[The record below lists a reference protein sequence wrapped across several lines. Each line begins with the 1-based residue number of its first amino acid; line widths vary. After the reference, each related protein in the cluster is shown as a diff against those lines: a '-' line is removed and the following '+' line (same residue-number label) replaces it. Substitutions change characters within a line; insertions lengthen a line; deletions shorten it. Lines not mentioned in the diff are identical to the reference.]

1 MAEEKKGHV
10 KMTFEVEINEALMD
24 LIREN
29 MKNLPQ
35 MMQMW
40 QMRREER
47 TKSA

>member
-10 KMTFEVEINEALMD
+10 KMTFEVEINEAMMD
-24 LIREN
+24 LLKEN

-47 TKSA
+47 MKSA

>member
-24 LIREN
+24 LIKEN
-29 MKNLPQ
+29 MKSLPQ

-40 QMRREER
+40 QMRREEK